1 MSNGSSPPTDPNLV
15 THERTYKVFNI
26 IVRWSMVVLGSM
38 ILGLSLAFATS
49 AGMFTG
55 FIVGGAAFI
64 VGYLFLVRHEEHQ
77 PLDPWAEGR

>member
-1 MSNGSSPPTDPNLV
+1 MSNGSSPSTDSNLV
-15 THERTYKVFNI
+15 AHERTYKVFNI

-49 AGMFTG
+49 AGLLAGLF
-55 FIVGGAAFI
+55 VGVVAF
-64 VGYLFLVRHEEHQ
+64 VGGYLFLVRHEEHQ